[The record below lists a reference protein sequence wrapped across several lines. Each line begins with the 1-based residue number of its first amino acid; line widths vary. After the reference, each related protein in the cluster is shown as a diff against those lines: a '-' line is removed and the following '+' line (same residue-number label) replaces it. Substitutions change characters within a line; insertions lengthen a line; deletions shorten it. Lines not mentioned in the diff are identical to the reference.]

1 MNKHKIRVYLEL
13 VSTFMFCW
21 LYIPHILCYAISNKK
36 TIDEDLDRWKDKTY
50 IKMPRIV
57 LLLYKLHY
65 DPFFRV
71 IFYHRIGPV
80 LKMLIGWYRK
90 GERSFRIRPSKKIG
104 GGLYA
109 PHAFGTTLGA
119 GPIGRNFTV
128 IQGSTIGKK
137 NDKFPVIGDN
147 VTFGANVIV
156 IGDVTIGDNVMVG
169 AGSVVTKDVP
179 PNTVVAGVPAKVIKT
194 KDISV
199 K

>member
-1 MNKHKIRVYLEL
+1 
-13 VSTFMFCW
+13 
-21 LYIPHILCYAISNKK
+21 
-36 TIDEDLDRWKDKTY
+36 
-50 IKMPRIV
+50 
-57 LLLYKLHY
+57 
-65 DPFFRV
+65 
-71 IFYHRIGPV
+71 
-80 LKMLIGWYRK
+80 MLIGWYRK
-90 GERSFRIRPSKKIG
+90 GERSFRIWPSKKIG

-109 PHAFGTTLGA
+109 PHAFSTILGA

-128 IQGSTIGKK
+128 IQGTTIGKK

-156 IGDVTIGDNVMVG
+156 IGGVTIGDNVTVG

-194 KDISV
+194 IEISI

>member
-1 MNKHKIRVYLEL
+1 MNRHKIRVYLEL
-13 VSTFMFCW
+13 ALTFIFCW

-57 LLLYKLHY
+57 LLLYKLHH
-65 DPFFRV
+65 DPYFRV

-80 LKMLIGWYRK
+80 FKMLIGWYRK
-90 GERSFRIRPSKKIG
+90 GSPTFIIVPSSKIG

-109 PHAFGTTLGA
+109 PHAYSTAIGA
-119 GPIGRNFTV
+119 DSIGRNFTV
-128 IQGSTIGKK
+128 IQCTTIGKK
-137 NDKFPVIGDN
+137 DNKYPVIGDN
-147 VTFGANVIV
+147 VQFGANVV
-156 IGDVTIGDNVMVG
+156 VFGDVTIGDNVTVG

-194 KDISV
+194 KDTSV